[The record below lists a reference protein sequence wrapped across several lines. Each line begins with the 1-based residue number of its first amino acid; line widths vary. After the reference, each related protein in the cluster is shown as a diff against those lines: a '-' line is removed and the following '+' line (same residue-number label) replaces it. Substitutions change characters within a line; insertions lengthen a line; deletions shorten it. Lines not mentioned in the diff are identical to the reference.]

1 MSTDLAEIIEA
12 PATLRKHTRPGMR
25 WEKFDMLARECV
37 RLDHDARVIA
47 RTDWDDEIDAWLYRW
62 DGSSVACEP
71 HDTGRRYG
79 VTFDGG
85 SAVWKKRLR
94 LNEARDAATRYVLSV
109 IVRGDVMTTG
119 PKVAVLTLNGDVI
132 ERLND
137 AGEWQK
143 EGDE

>member
-12 PATLRKHTRPGMR
+12 PEALRRYTRPGMR
-25 WEKFDMLARECV
+25 WEKFDMLAQEAV
-37 RLDHDARVIA
+37 RNDHSARVIA

-62 DGSSVACEP
+62 DGTSVVCEP

-85 SAVWKKRLR
+85 SAEWEKRMR
-94 LNEARDAATRYVLSV
+94 LSEARDAATRYVLSV
-109 IVRGDVMTTG
+109 IVRGDVMAG
-119 PKVAVLTLNGDVI
+119 GRKVAVLTINGDVI
-132 ERLND
+132 ERIND

-143 EGDE
+143 EGGE